1 MDILVHLC
9 YRELQPSG
17 GRRCFSVCVRVCVWS
32 GGKDLLGLCNHFSK
46 WGAGGMKW
54 NIGMKL

>member
-1 MDILVHLC
+1 MDIVVHLC

-17 GRRCFSVCVRVCVWS
+17 GRRCLSVCVRVCVWS

-46 WGAGGMKW
+46 WRAGGMKW
-54 NIGMKL
+54 NAGMKL

>member
-1 MDILVHLC
+1 MEGDVVYL
-9 YRELQPSG
+9 R
-17 GRRCFSVCVRVCVWS
+17 VCVFVWS

-54 NIGMKL
+54 NTGMKL